1 MNAQSNNRLLHCYC
15 HLRMDGMVV
24 MTDTGKYKSVAVK
37 KPSYQ
42 KLKKM
47 AEQDYRSVASFIEY
61 LVDKE
66 AEERRNSHA
75 NQ

>member
-1 MNAQSNNRLLHCYC
+1 
-15 HLRMDGMVV
+15 MDGMVV

-75 NQ
+75 NN

>member
-1 MNAQSNNRLLHCYC
+1 
-15 HLRMDGMVV
+15 

-42 KLKKM
+42 KLKSM
-47 AEQDYRSVASFIEY
+47 AEQDYRSVASFIEF

-66 AEERRNSHA
+66 AEERRKSNA
-75 NQ
+75 NK